1 MSEGEINYK
10 ALIDRSIKD
19 FRPVTKLWPVSARL
33 GFWIFLQFGLLA
45 LCATVEGSQGVDTFV
60 HNPGALLTTVAFSLM
75 GVAAALL
82 ALRSAIPGRE
92 PEQSE
97 ILILIAVF
105 CAAFAVMG
113 SRPVAAPSEILGA
126 NLHWALEVF
135 GLSMLPWMAL
145 FLAVERGV
153 PLQPFD
159 AGGLI
164 GAASLSFGI
173 AAECIISQSNGFTV
187 PFAWQLTT
195 GILFVTASALGG
207 GLCLDAIRRRKWREG
222 LIETQTKAR
231 SSFVRQSLMPLAVS
245 ASLVGLFLVLSNV
258 RNTAEPIP
266 DFDLAIEQ
274 YEQAMTDFSPNVPS
288 RDLATMLTAYVENGM
303 PSYMWDFSQQGFK
316 LVGGR
321 FEHLPDGAAVTY
333 TWFRGTSDGVMCMFR
348 QTDGF
353 KAPSAAHQERQHM
366 LFYQYRRF
374 SVCLINVGG
383 YGSFLSVIVARMP
396 MNRFM
401 PLVLAATR

>member
-1 MSEGEINYK
+1 
-10 ALIDRSIKD
+10 
-19 FRPVTKLWPVSARL
+19 
-33 GFWIFLQFGLLA
+33 
-45 LCATVEGSQGVDTFV
+45 
-60 HNPGALLTTVAFSLM
+60 
-75 GVAAALL
+75 
-82 ALRSAIPGRE
+82 
-92 PEQSE
+92 
-97 ILILIAVF
+97 
-105 CAAFAVMG
+105 MG
-113 SRPVAAPSEILGA
+113 SRPVGAPSEILGA